1 MSETTTS
8 ESMGL
13 KDQLKS
19 FNRVFWIGNA
29 IEMVERLA
37 YYGLRV
43 VVPLYIVLSIEEGG
57 PQFSQ
62 TQKGTIFAIWAAIQ
76 SFVPILTGGYADK
89 FGYKLTVAIST
100 VIKIAGYLAMA
111 YAIEIASAVSGGAS
125 DGVAGHSTTLVCFT
139 VGASLLAL
147 GTAVFKPGIQGIVAL
162 QLKEA
167 NASVGWSVFY
177 QVVNVGGFLG
187 PYLASVMRL
196 MAWRYVFIACAS
208 SSVSTSYCF

>member
-1 MSETTTS
+1 MSEPTAA

-13 KDQLKS
+13 KDQLKT

-43 VVPLYIVLSIEEGG
+43 VVPLYIVLAIEEGG

-89 FGYKLTVAIST
+89 FGYKLTVAVST
-100 VIKIAGYLAMA
+100 VIKIAGYLGMA
-111 YAIEIASAVSGGAS
+111 YAMEIASMVSGGAS
-125 DGVAGHSTTLVCFT
+125 DGVPGHSTTLLCFT
-139 VGASLLAL
+139 VGAGLLAL
-147 GTAVFKPGIQGIVAL
+147 GTAVFKPGIQGIIAL
-162 QLKEA
+162 QLKES
-167 NASVGWSVFY
+167 NATRTNSIY
-177 QVVNVGGFLG
+177 
-187 PYLASVMRL
+187 
-196 MAWRYVFIACAS
+196 
-208 SSVSTSYCF
+208 TS